1 MELLLAIAIT
11 VVVGALIYFN
21 REAKNLDI
29 NEDGKVNIEDAK
41 EAVKKTVRGVR
52 KTADVNNDGKVNKQ
66 DVKEVVEKVRNSG
79 RKPAVK
85 KTTTRKPRTTKATAK

>member
-1 MELLLAIAIT
+1 MELLLAIAIA

-52 KTADVNNDGKVNKQ
+52 KTADVNKDGKVNKT
-66 DVKEVVEKVRNSG
+66 DAKVAATKVKA
-79 RKPAVK
+79 AVK
-85 KTTTRKPRTTKATAK
+85 AKTTRKPRSTPTKFTK